1 MSLLEHEEVVVHR
14 GERSGIYL
22 VIAIHSTALGPSLG
36 GSRLWRYGALGDG
49 IADALRLSEAMTHKA
64 AAAGLELG
72 GGKAVLCPP
81 PDRELDPDTR
91 RALMLDLGD
100 LVESLEGRYVTAEDV
115 GTGTDDMAIVA
126 ERTAHVVGKPQK
138 DGGSGD
144 PSPITAR
151 GVEAAIRACCE
162 HRYGSATL
170 SGRAVTV
177 IGLGHVGL
185 PLAERLGAAGAE
197 LLVSDIDPAKRVD
210 AERLGADWVEPQ
222 SAIGAEC
229 DVLAPCAL
237 GGVINS
243 DNIGDLGCEIVCGS
257 ANNVLAGNALASEL
271 AERGVLYAP
280 DFIANAG
287 GLINVYGEL
296 HALGRERLDE
306 LVDGIG
312 RAIGSILDA
321 AEERSITPLEAARE
335 VARER
340 LEAAAPGPGAI
351 PTAAP

>member
-1 MSLLEHEEVVVHR
+1 
-14 GERSGIYL
+14 
-22 VIAIHSTALGPSLG
+22 
-36 GSRLWRYGALGDG
+36 
-49 IADALRLSEAMTHKA
+49 
-64 AAAGLELG
+64 
-72 GGKAVLCPP
+72 
-81 PDRELDPDTR
+81 
-91 RALMLDLGD
+91 
-100 LVESLEGRYVTAEDV
+100 
-115 GTGTDDMAIVA
+115 
-126 ERTAHVVGKPQK
+126 
-138 DGGSGD
+138 
-144 PSPITAR
+144 
-151 GVEAAIRACCE
+151 VEAAIRACCE

-197 LLVSDIDPAKRVD
+197 LLVSDIDPAKRAD